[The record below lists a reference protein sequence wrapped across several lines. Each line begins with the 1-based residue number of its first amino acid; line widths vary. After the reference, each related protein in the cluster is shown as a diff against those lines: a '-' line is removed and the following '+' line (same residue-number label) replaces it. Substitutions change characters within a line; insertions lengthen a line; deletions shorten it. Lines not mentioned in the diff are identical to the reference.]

1 MVDEEVLGTRW
12 VFPEVGRILSIYNWM
27 CFLVADLWIIL
38 LNQCQLQFFFFCFL
52 FFVWC
57 HQPRRTIKWPIV
69 CLGFGVYWFSSCI
82 PLNLISTSR
91 LSMWATTSQRA
102 ASSTAGWLWT
112 CEKGQ
117 GPASLFQMLF
127 LKFLPTLL
135 PTSLT
140 RLVCCGHGEGVF
152 VTLLLFELLR

>member
-1 MVDEEVLGTRW
+1 MSFPWSGENPVNLQLN
-12 VFPEVGRILSIYNWM
+12 VFPCSRSLVYFIKPMPASGFFGV
-27 CFLVADLWIIL
+27 FLI
-38 LNQCQLQFFFFCFL
+38 
-52 FFVWC
+52 WC
-57 HQPRRTIKWPIV
+57 HPLRRTIKWPFV

-82 PLNLISTSR
+82 PLNLILTWS

-102 ASSTAGWLWT
+102 ASSTAGQLWT

-117 GPASLFQMLF
+117 GPASLFQTLF

-135 PTSLT
+135 PTSLA
-140 RLVCCGHGEGVF
+140 RLVCCGQGEGVF